1 MKDRIKLVRKTLD
14 LTQQEFAD
22 RLGIKRGAIANYEI
36 GRNEPV
42 DSVISLIC
50 REFNVNECWL
60 RDGSGE
66 MFFELDKEN
75 QLMQWAGTVL
85 ADEPESFRKRFLAML
100 MSLDENDWI
109 WLEKKAKMLVQT
121 EDKDTDK

>member
-1 MKDRIKLVRKTLD
+1 MAQGERVKEVRSALGLTSEKFGEKLGVGKTAISGIETGRRN
-14 LTQQEFAD
+14 LTDQMA
-22 RLGIKRGAIANYEI
+22 KA
-36 GRNEPV
+36 
-42 DSVISLIC
+42 IC

-66 MFFELDKEN
+66 MFFELDKED

-85 ADEPESFRKRFLAML
+85 ADDSESFRKRFLAML

-109 WLEKKAKMLVQT
+109 WLEEKAKMLVET
-121 EDKDTDK
+121 KDNI